1 MSVLRVIPNLWLS
14 MKLYPLSYTI
24 CKQRSI
30 RFCSVESKSASKR
43 ICNYVC
49 PHFVCNN
56 VEGYYR
62 LLLQLT
68 VTAHEAVNTTCCIDK
83 LALTGIEWVR
93 GA

>member
-1 MSVLRVIPNLWLS
+1 MHP
-14 MKLYPLSYTI
+14 TI
-24 CKQRSI
+24 HFTSFNSRQKKCLC
-30 RFCSVESKSASKR
+30 FVESKSASKR

-49 PHFVCNN
+49 SHFVCNN

-83 LALTGIEWVR
+83 LTLTCVEWVR